1 MINFASVKL
10 ENITKGF
17 EGKTVLDKVNCE
29 FFNKEV
35 HVILG
40 KSGTG
45 KSVLLKM
52 IIGLLKPDSGHLLI
66 DNENLGEVIKR
77 NNLILSYIF
86 QSSALL
92 NSLSVLDNI
101 TLFLDEHNVGTRDER
116 VSKAYEILSDL
127 SIEDTANRMPSEL
140 SGGMRKRVA
149 IARSLII
156 SPDILLYDEPTAEL
170 DPINTKTI
178 SEIIKN
184 LRSNK
189 SITQVVVTHD
199 INFAYSIADKI
210 SILEDG
216 NIKITGSPD
225 IIKKSKNAILDS
237 I

>member
-1 MINFASVKL
+1 MKKFKL
-10 ENITKGF
+10 LKVDEVTKGF
-17 EGKTVLDKVNCE
+17 NGKTVLERISCE
-29 FFNKEV
+29 FFNNEV

-52 IIGLLKPDSGHLLI
+52 IIGLIKPDLGKISI
-66 DNENLGEVIKR
+66 DDQDLFENAKE

-92 NSLSVLDNI
+92 NSLTVIDNVTI
-101 TLFLDEHNVGTRDER
+101 FLDEHNVGSKQER
-116 VSKAYEILSDL
+116 VTKAYGILSDL
-127 SIEDTANRMPSEL
+127 GIQDAANKMPSEL

-170 DPINTKTI
+170 DPINTKII
-178 SEIIKN
+178 SQIIDK
-184 LRSNK
+184 LRNTNT
-189 SITQVVVTHD
+189 ITQVVVTHD
-199 INFAYSIADKI
+199 IGFAYSIADKI

-216 NIKITGSPD
+216 KIILTGDKEAIKN
-225 IIKKSKNAILDS
+225 SKNALLEPI
-237 I
+237 

>member
-66 DNENLGEVIKR
+66 DNENLGDVIKR

>member
-1 MINFASVKL
+1 MKNFLAIKL
-10 ENITKGF
+10 DNVSKGF
-17 EGKTVLDKVNCE
+17 EGKTVIDQITCE
-29 FFNKEV
+29 FKNKEV

-52 IIGLLKPDSGHLLI
+52 IMGLFKPELGRILI
-66 DNENLGEVIKR
+66 DNKDLNIAVNEND
-77 NNLILSYIF
+77 LILSHIF

-92 NSLSVLDNI
+92 NSLTVLDNI
-101 TLFLDEHNVGTRDER
+101 TIFLDENRIGSKDER
-116 VSKAYEILSDL
+116 VNKAYDILSDL
-127 SIEDTANRMPSEL
+127 GIQDSAKSFPSEL

-170 DPINTKTI
+170 DPINTKVI
-178 SEIIKN
+178 AQIIKKLKN
-184 LRSNK
+184 DS
-189 SITQVVVTHD
+189 SITQIVVTHD

-210 SILEDG
+210 SILENGKIIISGSVDT
-216 NIKITGSPD
+216 IKESN
-225 IIKKSKNAILDS
+225 NAILEP

>member
-1 MINFASVKL
+1 MKNFSSIKL
-10 ENITKGF
+10 DKVSKSF
-17 EGKTVLDKVNCE
+17 DGKIVLDQVNCE
-29 FFNKEV
+29 FLNKEV

-52 IIGLLKPDSGHLLI
+52 IIGLIAPDIGRIII
-66 DNENLGEVIKR
+66 DNEDIHESVKK

-92 NSLSVLDNI
+92 NSLSVIDNI
-101 TLFLDEHNVGTRDER
+101 TIYLDEHRIGTKEER

-127 SIEDTANRMPSEL
+127 GIQEAALRMPSDL

-156 SPDILLYDEPTAEL
+156 APDILLYDEPTAEL
-170 DPINTKTI
+170 DPINTKII
-178 SEIIKN
+178 SQII
-184 LRSNK
+184 NK
-189 SITQVVVTHD
+189 LKSKSSITQVVVTHD
-199 INFAYSIADKI
+199 IDFAYSIADKI
-210 SILEDG
+210 SILENGSIVVTG
-216 NIKITGSPD
+216 NSSDVKNSN
-225 IIKKSKNAILDS
+225 NAILEP

>member
-225 IIKKSKNAILDS
+225 IIKKSRNAILDS

>member
-1 MINFASVKL
+1 MKNFLSIKL
-10 ENITKGF
+10 DNVSKGYDW
-17 EGKTVLDKVNCE
+17 KTVIDQITCE
-29 FFNKEV
+29 FKNKEV

-52 IIGLLKPDSGHLLI
+52 IMGLFKPELGRILI
-66 DNENLGEVIKR
+66 DNKDLNIAVNEND
-77 NNLILSYIF
+77 LILSYIF

-92 NSLSVLDNI
+92 NSLNVLDNI
-101 TLFLDEHNVGTRDER
+101 TIFLDENRIGSKDER
-116 VSKAYEILSDL
+116 VNKAYDILSDL
-127 SIEDTANRMPSEL
+127 GIQDSAKSFPSEL

-170 DPINTKTI
+170 DPINTKVI
-178 SEIIKN
+178 AQIIKKLKN
-184 LRSNK
+184 DS
-189 SITQVVVTHD
+189 SITQIVVTHD

-210 SILEDG
+210 SILENGKIIISGSVDT
-216 NIKITGSPD
+216 IKESN
-225 IIKKSKNAILDS
+225 NAILEP

>member
-1 MINFASVKL
+1 MKNFLSIRLDNVS
-10 ENITKGF
+10 KGF
-17 EGKTVLDKVNCE
+17 EGKTVIDQITCE
-29 FFNKEV
+29 FQNKEV

-52 IIGLLKPDSGHLLI
+52 IMGLFKPELGRILI
-66 DNENLGEVIKR
+66 DNKDLNIAVNEND
-77 NNLILSYIF
+77 LILSYIF

-92 NSLSVLDNI
+92 NSLNVLDNI
-101 TLFLDEHNVGTRDER
+101 TIFLDENRIGSKDER
-116 VSKAYEILSDL
+116 VNKAYDILSDL
-127 SIEDTANRMPSEL
+127 GIQDSAKSFPSEL

-170 DPINTKTI
+170 DPINTKVI
-178 SEIIKN
+178 AQIIKKLKN
-184 LRSNK
+184 DS
-189 SITQVVVTHD
+189 SITQIVVTHD

-210 SILEDG
+210 SILENGKIIISGSVDT
-216 NIKITGSPD
+216 IKESN
-225 IIKKSKNAILDS
+225 NAILEP

>member
-1 MINFASVKL
+1 MKNFLSIKL
-10 ENITKGF
+10 DNVSKGF
-17 EGKTVLDKVNCE
+17 EGKTVLDQITCE
-29 FFNKEV
+29 FKSKEV

-52 IIGLLKPDSGHLLI
+52 IMGLFKPELGRILI
-66 DNENLGEVIKR
+66 DNKDLNIAVNEND
-77 NNLILSYIF
+77 LILSYIF

-92 NSLSVLDNI
+92 NSLNVLDNI
-101 TLFLDEHNVGTRDER
+101 TIFLDENRIGSKDER
-116 VSKAYEILSDL
+116 VNKAYDILSDL
-127 SIEDTANRMPSEL
+127 GIQDSAKSFPSEL

-170 DPINTKTI
+170 DPINTKVI
-178 SEIIKN
+178 AQIIKKLKN
-184 LRSNK
+184 DS
-189 SITQVVVTHD
+189 SITQIVVTHD

-210 SILEDG
+210 SILENGKIIISGSVDT
-216 NIKITGSPD
+216 IKESN
-225 IIKKSKNAILDS
+225 NAILEP

>member
-1 MINFASVKL
+1 MKNFLAIKL
-10 ENITKGF
+10 DNVSKGF
-17 EGKTVLDKVNCE
+17 EGKTVIDQITCE
-29 FFNKEV
+29 FKNKEV

-52 IIGLLKPDSGHLLI
+52 IMGLFKPELGRILI
-66 DNENLGEVIKR
+66 DNKDLNIAVNEND
-77 NNLILSYIF
+77 LILSYIF

-92 NSLSVLDNI
+92 NSLNVLDNI
-101 TLFLDEHNVGTRDER
+101 TIFLDENRIGSKDER
-116 VSKAYEILSDL
+116 VNKAYDILSDL
-127 SIEDTANRMPSEL
+127 GIQDSAKSFPSEL

-170 DPINTKTI
+170 DPINTKVI
-178 SEIIKN
+178 AQIIKQ
-184 LRSNK
+184 LKIDS
-189 SITQVVVTHD
+189 SITQIVVTHD

-210 SILEDG
+210 SILENG
-216 NIKITGSPD
+216 KIIISGSVETIKESN
-225 IIKKSKNAILDS
+225 NAILEP

>member
-1 MINFASVKL
+1 M

>member
-1 MINFASVKL
+1 MINFISVRL
-10 ENITKGF
+10 ENITKSF
-17 EGKTVLDKVNCE
+17 EGKTVLDKVSCE

-52 IIGLLKPDSGHLLI
+52 IIGLLKPDSGQLLI
-66 DNENLGEVIKR
+66 DNENLGEVTKR

-101 TLFLDEHNVGTRDER
+101 TLFLDEHNLGTKDER

-199 INFAYSIADKI
+199 ISFAYSIADKI

-216 NIKITGSPD
+216 KIEITGTPD
-225 IIKKSKNAILDS
+225 IIKKSNNAILDS

>member
-1 MINFASVKL
+1 MKNFSSIKL
-10 ENITKGF
+10 DKVSKSF
-17 EGKTVLDKVNCE
+17 DGKTVLDRVDCE
-29 FFNKEV
+29 FLNKEV

-52 IIGLLKPDSGHLLI
+52 IIGLIAPDIGRIII
-66 DNENLGEVIKR
+66 DNEDIHESVEK

-101 TLFLDEHNVGTRDER
+101 TIYLDEHRIGTKEER

-127 SIEDTANRMPSEL
+127 GIQEAALRMPSDL

-156 SPDILLYDEPTAEL
+156 TPDILLYDEPTAEL
-170 DPINTKTI
+170 DPINTKII
-178 SEIIKN
+178 SQII
-184 LRSNK
+184 NK
-189 SITQVVVTHD
+189 LKSKSSITQVVVTHD
-199 INFAYSIADKI
+199 IDFAYSIADKI

-216 NIKITGSPD
+216 SIVITGNSSD
-225 IIKKSKNAILDS
+225 VKNSNNAILEP

>member
-1 MINFASVKL
+1 MKNFLSIKL
-10 ENITKGF
+10 DNVSKGF
-17 EGKTVLDKVNCE
+17 EGKTVIDQITCE
-29 FFNKEV
+29 FKNKEF

-52 IIGLLKPDSGHLLI
+52 IMGLFKPELGRILI
-66 DNENLGEVIKR
+66 DNKDLNIAVNEND
-77 NNLILSYIF
+77 LILSYIF

-92 NSLSVLDNI
+92 NSLNVLDNI
-101 TLFLDEHNVGTRDER
+101 TIFLDENRIGSKDER
-116 VSKAYEILSDL
+116 VNKAYDILSDL
-127 SIEDTANRMPSEL
+127 GIQDSAKSFPSEL

-170 DPINTKTI
+170 DPINTKVI
-178 SEIIKN
+178 AQIIKKLKN
-184 LRSNK
+184 DS
-189 SITQVVVTHD
+189 SITQIVVTHD

-210 SILEDG
+210 SILENGKIIISGSVDT
-216 NIKITGSPD
+216 IKESN
-225 IIKKSKNAILDS
+225 NAILEP